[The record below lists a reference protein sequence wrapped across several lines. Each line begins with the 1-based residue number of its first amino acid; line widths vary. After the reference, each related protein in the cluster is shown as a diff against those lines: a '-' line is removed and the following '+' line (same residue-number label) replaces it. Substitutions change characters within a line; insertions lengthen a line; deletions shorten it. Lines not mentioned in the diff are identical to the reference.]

1 MGEDYSGM
9 CRKVWVTTSFAWQA
23 LLLLAP
29 LSTNAAEK
37 TAADATAME
46 AARTTV
52 AEYFNKGAQPQIQ
65 QAAWS
70 SRSIFNVGVHYM
82 GADQSA
88 IADDVCPVLSGH
100 GVTGNIKVRVIDINT
115 MGRDQKR
122 WEVVGQ
128 ASCR

>member
-9 CRKVWVTTSFAWQA
+9 GTKVRLTTVIAMQV

-29 LSTNAAEK
+29 VPARTAETTADAAEQ
-37 TAADATAME
+37 
-46 AARTTV
+46 ARTAV
-52 AEYFNKGAQPQIQ
+52 ADHFNKGANPEIQ

>member
-1 MGEDYSGM
+1 M
-9 CRKVWVTTSFAWQA
+9 TTLSAWYA

-29 LSTNAAEK
+29 LGTSAAE
-37 TAADATAME
+37 ATVNANARAE
-46 AARTTV
+46 TARTAV
-52 AEYFNKGAQPQIQ
+52 SEFFNKGANPQIQ

-70 SRSIFNVGVHYM
+70 SRNVFNVGVHYM

-88 IADDVCPVLSGH
+88 IADEVCPVLAGH
-100 GVTGNIKVRVIDINT
+100 SLTGNIKVRVIDINS
-115 MGRDQKR
+115 MGTDQQR